1 MIIIKKIRTLAH
13 CQSSDEGPTIKSSAV
28 VCQITLTTQL
38 MEPNYLAL
46 LQPMQYRSNLKKL
59 PPSII
64 TINNCYPRA
73 LM

>member
-1 MIIIKKIRTLAH
+1 MIIIVKI
-13 CQSSDEGPTIKSSAV
+13 QSSDEGPTIKSSAV
-28 VCQITLTTQL
+28 VVKLITLTTQL

>member
-1 MIIIKKIRTLAH
+1 MIIIVKIRTLAH
-13 CQSSDEGPTIKSSAV
+13 CQSSDEGPNQKFS
-28 VCQITLTTQL
+28 CGGQITLTTQL

-59 PPSII
+59 PPSVI